1 MSLFVGNVSRNVN
14 EKELETEF
22 IEFGSCKVEKKVF
35 IWKLIVQGNYA
46 FVDFD
51 HEDDADEAKRV
62 MQGKE
67 MGGLCINIEWSK
79 RSGRYDPKEAKSRL
93 RILSNFQKI
102 QKLFQ

>member
-1 MSLFVGNVSRNVN
+1 MSLFVGNVSRNVS

-22 IEFGSCKVEKKVF
+22 IEFGSCKVEKKVRES
-35 IWKLIVQGNYA
+35 LRQGNYA

-51 HEDDADEAKRV
+51 HEDDADEAKRA

-79 RSGRYDPKEAKSRL
+79 RSGRYDPKESRSRL
-93 RILSNFQKI
+93 PLK
-102 QKLFQ
+102 